1 MKFNNKLN
9 YNDKYLDSNN
19 KNKNKLLNWSF
30 LNPENWTFDH
40 NPRNKLHREH
50 CEQNIPSPRIL
61 RGKLEIF
68 RFRRRLPAVLS
79 DLRQNVVQNFREK
92 IVWRKFCESLSV
104 SEKWLAKKLSP
115 KDQATAVTG
124 RPRVWGKGKGY
135 RDASV
140 QKLKLTKTIKK
151 ITCN

>member
-1 MKFNNKLN
+1 M
-9 YNDKYLDSNN
+9 
-19 KNKNKLLNWSF
+19 LNWSF

-79 DLRQNVVQNFREK
+79 DLRQNVGQNFREK
-92 IVWRKFCESLSV
+92 IVWRTFFESLSV
-104 SEKWLAKKLSP
+104 SEKKKKKKNNGLAKKLSP

-135 RDASV
+135 RGAPV
-140 QKLKLTKTIKK
+140 QKLKLTKKNQENNIKYK
-151 ITCN
+151 RSKERSWSLS